1 MEGEEEVRDT
11 PFEIL
16 DAFADTILFVIAAI
30 TSPVWFPLWAF
41 RRWRKEVA

>member
-1 MEGEEEVRDT
+1 MRDT

-16 DAFADTILFVIAAI
+16 DAFADTILIAVAVV

-41 RRWRKEVA
+41 RTWRRK